1 MVPSAG
7 HSQAERC
14 PHPSPWGN
22 PGIHPLP
29 GARWSELDFENET
42 HGILQEGQ
50 LWQEAGGAGQQED
63 ANHRTHPG
71 QWAGWGLPSGGSPRQ
86 LLHPLGCGLMTH
98 PHPGGSS

>member
-50 LWQEAGGAGQQED
+50 LWQEAGGAG
-63 ANHRTHPG
+63 G
-71 QWAGWGLPSGGSPRQ
+71 QGSRKMLTTGHTRDSGLGGASPQ
-86 LLHPLGCGLMTH
+86 AAAP
-98 PHPGGSS
+98 GSSCTLSAVG